1 MNKYSKTK
9 TSKKKQNK
17 KQKNIKNIFKTTQGP
32 SSQIIPSKLLKNQ
45 TKIKNKVTTTT
56 PKYYNIPVSINTN
69 TNRNKKPKIITDPSS
84 FFYYNYSK
92 VKSSEESV
100 KEYLKFVK
108 NITITYPVMI
118 PSREDIK
125 SRESFRKNQK
135 QKEKSRDLN
144 SNRNSKSFT
153 QKPTTTTL
161 LRIITTTPKERTTG
175 NFENIS
181 KKKKK

>member
-1 MNKYSKTK
+1 M
-9 TSKKKQNK
+9 
-17 KQKNIKNIFKTTQGP
+17 KTTQIEVP
-32 SSQIIPSKLLKNQ
+32 TKLLLKNQ
-45 TKIKNKVTTTT
+45 TKIKNKLTTAS
-56 PKYYNIPVSINTN
+56 PKYNMPVSLNVN

-92 VKSSEESV
+92 IKSSEESV
-100 KEYLKFVK
+100 KEYLKFIK

-125 SRESFRKNQK
+125 SRDSFRKSQK

-153 QKPTTTTL
+153 QKPTATPL
-161 LRIITTTPKERTTG
+161 LRVITTTPKRKTTTG
-175 NFENIS
+175 NFI
-181 KKKKK
+181 